1 MSPPVESDD
10 FRLDPELVLADPSA
24 SFWLRAAVREA
35 LARDPVDALNDALA
49 LAQVLD
55 SHLRRQLDLDR

>member
-24 SFWLRAAVREA
+24 SFWLRAAVREP

>member
-1 MSPPVESDD
+1 MN
-10 FRLDPELVLADPSA
+10 RLAEGEDLILDADAVLADPSA
-24 SFWLRAAVREA
+24 SFWLKAAIRDA

-55 SHLRRQLDLDR
+55 GNLRRQFELE